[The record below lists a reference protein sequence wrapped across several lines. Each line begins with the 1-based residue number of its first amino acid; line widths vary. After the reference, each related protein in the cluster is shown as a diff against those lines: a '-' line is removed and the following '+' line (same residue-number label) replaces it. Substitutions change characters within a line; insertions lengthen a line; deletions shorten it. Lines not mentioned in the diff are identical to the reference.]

1 MQHRARAFGLGDRD
15 VQARFSGWL
24 AGPCQDMAALVDLH
38 DLSWRQRSLV
48 YAAARYG
55 EPQRLTADD
64 GAEVAARAERPPAA
78 VAEAS
83 DLGELRRELGGGG
96 GGHSQGRGSHPP
108 PPSPTDQR
116 GVREPPCTVSSTPR
130 SPRAPV

>member
-24 AGPCQDMAALVDLH
+24 AGPCQDMTALVDLH

-55 EPQRLTADD
+55 EPQRLTAGE
-64 GAEVAARAERPPAA
+64 GAEVPARADGPPGR
-78 VAEAS
+78 EAGAPA
-83 DLGELRRELGGGG
+83 LGEPARGGGGGG
-96 GGHSQGRGSHPP
+96 GGHSQGR
-108 PPSPTDQR
+108 
-116 GVREPPCTVSSTPR
+116 SSN
-130 SPRAPV
+130 A